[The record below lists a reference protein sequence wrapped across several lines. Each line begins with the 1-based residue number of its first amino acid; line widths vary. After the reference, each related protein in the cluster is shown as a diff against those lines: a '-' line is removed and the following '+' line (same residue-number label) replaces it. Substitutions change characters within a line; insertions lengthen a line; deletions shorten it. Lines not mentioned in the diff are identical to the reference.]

1 MDAYFFTNSLD
12 YLLFCAGLVLLTGTM
27 DAVRISRTRERAR
40 GWIWMAAYCASTAL
54 LAWGMASSLGVPE
67 LIWVV
72 NLRHV
77 LWSMTHLL
85 LVFWM
90 LDTWYTVRGR
100 TLHLGTGLGVVAAYS
115 LIATVGLGMF
125 LQHIGPILAAFT
137 VLLGV
142 LTLYRVLPA
151 RTPSDLRVAVIIL
164 LSMLFATVGGFSIS
178 SPGPSGLV
186 SIDQVLGV
194 TNTGFPL
201 AALWSALAILLG
213 VSVCGYGHVMAQA
226 DVVQRTRNSFAT
238 YQSWLGIVIPA
249 MLLIGWVVTTLS
261 GATGDYL
268 FRARL
273 QERARSI
280 AAAVNPYRVAALKG
294 VRSDTK
300 SPHYDR
306 LRWQLREMVEATP
319 ELRHAYLVARRH
331 GNVVFLVDS
340 EPLQSAAASFP
351 GDVYSG
357 GSERLG
363 SVFTDGRSM
372 VDGPLPNR
380 WGLWVSAFAPVYS
393 EFGETVLAVAG
404 VDQPAEDWLQEVGRY
419 RVATMVLV
427 LLFCLLVIVFTI
439 LTFDTRLGRRMAEA
453 SAERFRAIF
462 EGAPEAVVL
471 LDAADGSIVEANP
484 ASGRLL
490 GAPPHELRGRPLG
503 LHPRP
508 TATLPVGVAEGLDV
522 QQVVAMNGVRL
533 DVAVTSAPMWYGGR
547 SVDAVF
553 LRDISDALRA
563 VEALQLRERY
573 LQSLA
578 VISRALIEQES
589 EPVGLSVLQPLGE
602 VSGSLC
608 AAIFTVDSNG
618 QYTCTHFWHSKA
630 EQGSR
635 SPSSGTIPGDML
647 QLLSE
652 GQTIT
657 LIDGQ
662 IAQQLC
668 DAREGQAELVLLAP
682 IMIGGHLR
690 GMLAFLRDTDAGEW
704 MPIELDM
711 LDAAARAI
719 SIAMDRS
726 RLSNERDRMLEDLR
740 AANRELEQLIHA
752 VSHDLKS
759 PVRAVGSLADWLKV
773 DYGNCLDAKG
783 RETLDMLV
791 ARVRRL
797 YRLMDSL
804 FEYSRIGRVRERVTN
819 IDLNELVRELL
830 AQIMPESVEVVIEPL
845 PVVRADL
852 DWMDK
857 LFGSL
862 LDNAITYANP
872 ESPRVRIECW
882 ADGNRWR
889 FAISDNGPGIAPR
902 HRARVL
908 ELFAMLERHDDSEHL
923 GVGLAI
929 ARRVLQHY
937 GGDLLLGD
945 AEGGGLRVEFDLPA

>member
-40 GWIWMAAYCASTAL
+40 GWLWMAGYCFTTAL
-54 LAWGMASSLGVPE
+54 LAWGLASSLGVPVLE
-67 LIWVV
+67 WMVD
-72 NLRHV
+72 LRHV
-77 LWSMTHLL
+77 LWTMTHLL
-85 LVFWM
+85 LVFWL
-90 LDTWYTVRGR
+90 LDTWYTLRGK
-100 TLHLGTGLGVVAAYS
+100 TLNLLTCLGVAAAYS
-115 LIATVGLGMF
+115 LVATIGLGAF
-125 LQHIGPILAAFT
+125 LQHVGPVLAVIT
-137 VLLGV
+137 TLLGAV
-142 LTLYRVLPA
+142 TLHRLLPA
-151 RTPSDLRVAVIIL
+151 RTPSDSRVAAITL
-164 LSMLFATVGGFSIS
+164 LAMLFAAVGGYSIS
-178 SPGPSGLV
+178 LPGPSGLV
-186 SIDQVLGV
+186 TVDKVLGV

-249 MLLIGWVVTTLS
+249 MLVIGWVVTTLA

-319 ELRHAYLVARRH
+319 ELRHAYLVVKRH
-331 GNVVFLVDS
+331 SDVVFLVDS
-340 EPLQSAAASFP
+340 EPLQSAAASLP

-357 GSERLG
+357 GSERLRN
-363 SVFTDGRSM
+363 VFSDGRSM

-404 VDQPAEDWLQEVGRY
+404 VDQEAENWLQEVGRY
-419 RVATMVLV
+419 RVATMVLI

-439 LTFDTRLGRRMAEA
+439 ATFDTRLGRRMAEA

-490 GAPPHELRGRPLG
+490 GTPAQELRGRPLG

-508 TATLPVGVAEGLDV
+508 TATLPAGVAEGLDV
-522 QQVVAMNGVRL
+522 QQVDAANGLRL

-563 VEALQLRERY
+563 VEALQVRERY

-578 VISRALIEQES
+578 IVSRALIEQEA

-602 VSGSLC
+602 VSGALC
-608 AAIFTVDSNG
+608 AAVFAVDAAG
-618 QYTCTHFWHSKA
+618 QYTCTHYWQADLGLSVRHPA
-630 EQGSR
+630 
-635 SPSSGTIPGDML
+635 SGQTPDDVL
-647 QLLSE
+647 RLLAE

-657 LIDGQ
+657 LTDGQ
-662 IAQQLC
+662 IARLLC
-668 DAREGQAELVLLAP
+668 ENQAEQGELVLIAP
-682 IMIGGHLR
+682 LMVGGGLR
-690 GMLAFLRDTDAGEW
+690 GMLVFLRTADAGEW

-726 RLSNERDRMLEDLR
+726 RLSKERDRMLEDLR
-740 AANRELEQLIHA
+740 TANRELEQLIHA

-819 IDLNELVRELL
+819 IDLSELVRELL
-830 AQIMPESVEVVIEPL
+830 AQIMPDSVQVDIEPL
-845 PVVRADL
+845 PVVRAEL

-862 LDNAITYANP
+862 LDNAITYADP
-872 ESPRVRIECW
+872 DAPRVRIECW
-882 ADGNRWR
+882 ADGDRWR

-908 ELFAMLERHDDSEHL
+908 ELFSMLERHDDSDHL

-929 ARRVLQHY
+929 ARRVLHHY
-937 GGDLLLGD
+937 GGDLVLGD